1 MQATALR
8 LFAIAAALAASA
20 CAETLPND
28 PKLALACQTRDC
40 VCTEQSQ
47 PVFGPAATVPILWQP
62 NGDAYCP
69 ADYVLKI
76 VTEDR

>member
-1 MQATALR
+1 MRATAPHFL
-8 LFAIAAALAASA
+8 AIAAALAASA

-40 VCTEQSQ
+40 VCTEQPQ
-47 PVFGPAATVPILWQP
+47 PVFGPAETVPILWQP

-69 ADYVLKI
+69 AGYVLKI
-76 VTEDR
+76 VTEDK